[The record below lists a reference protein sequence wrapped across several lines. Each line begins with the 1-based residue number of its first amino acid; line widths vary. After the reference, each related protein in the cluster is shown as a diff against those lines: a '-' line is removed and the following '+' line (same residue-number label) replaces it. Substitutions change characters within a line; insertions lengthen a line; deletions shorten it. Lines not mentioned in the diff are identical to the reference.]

1 MSGLFVGVDGG
12 GSNTRVLVVDEQG
25 AELATSDGPGSA
37 IQPGAT
43 SRSAGVIREAV
54 QQALQGLGDRAVRGL
69 CIGVAGAGRD
79 EERDALQ
86 AALDSEHLA
95 ATAIVVTDAEIAL
108 EDAFGAGP
116 GVLITA
122 GTGSIC
128 WGKGPTGVMARCGG
142 WGPNI
147 GDEGSGAWIGRRAL
161 GVAAASADG
170 REPETALGSAICGAL
185 GLESMEQVI
194 PWASAASP
202 ADFAKLAP
210 VVLEVAA
217 TGDLRA
223 NSLVT
228 LAVEELALHVRTLAR
243 KLFQDERAAF
253 RLAMHG
259 GLIAPKSLLRRR
271 LEQRLKSIAPGA
283 TILTEKVVP
292 ERGAARLAMREA
304 GMATKGA
311 GH

>member
-1 MSGLFVGVDGG
+1 MNGLFVGVDGG
-12 GSNTRVLVVDEQG
+12 GTHTRVLIVDEQG
-25 AELATSDGPGSA
+25 AELATAEGPGSA

-43 SRSAGVIREAV
+43 SRSAHTIRDAV
-54 QQALQGLGDRAVRGL
+54 LKAHAEFTDRPIRSL

-79 EERDALQ
+79 EERDTLQ
-86 AALDSEHLA
+86 AALETDRIA
-95 ATAIVVTDAEIAL
+95 GTVVVLTDAEIAI

-116 GVLITA
+116 GVLLSA
-122 GTGSIC
+122 GTGSIAY
-128 WGKGPTGVMARCGG
+128 GKGPTGVMARCGG
-142 WGPNI
+142 WGPVI

-161 GVAAASADG
+161 GIATASYDG
-170 REPETALGSAICGAL
+170 REPESSLGDAIRSTL
-185 GLESMEQVI
+185 GLESMEQLI
-194 PWASAASP
+194 PWAAAASP
-202 ADFAKLAP
+202 ADFGRLAP

-243 KLFQDERAAF
+243 KLFSDERAAF

-259 GLIAPKSLLRRR
+259 GLLAPKSLLRRR

-283 TILTEKVVP
+283 TVLTDRVVP
-292 ERGAARLAMREA
+292 ERGAAKFAMREA
-304 GMATKGA
+304 GIKA
-311 GH
+311 